1 MKQGLWQ
8 CGQCRQWW
16 IYKVEPHT
24 ERLNRECLRCG
35 KRVRATID
43 RRPGRRGRPAT
54 VRVEQRPSYMP
65 HSALEH
71 ERQAR
76 NKHWRRR
83 PAIDEFT
90 RASKLEEWGRMVKK
104 NEISPAAVGG
114 SIEPFLDEEEI
125 E

>member
-24 ERLNRECLRCG
+24 TLLNRECLRCG

-90 RASKLEEWGRMVKK
+90 RASKLEEWGERLDL
-104 NEISPAAVGG
+104 SGG
-114 SIEPFLDEEEI
+114 SGARNEEEI

>member
-24 ERLNRECLRCG
+24 TLLNRECLRCG

-54 VRVEQRPSYMP
+54 VRVEQRPSYTP

-90 RASKLEEWGRMVKK
+90 RASKLEEW
-104 NEISPAAVGG
+104 S
-114 SIEPFLDEEEI
+114 LDERDLEREALL
-125 E
+125 EARFQRMHKRELNE

>member
-16 IYKVEPHT
+16 IYKVQPHT

-35 KRVRATID
+35 QRVRATID

-54 VRVEQRPSYMP
+54 VRVEQRPSYTP

-83 PAIDEFT
+83 PAVDEFT
-90 RASKLEEWGRMVKK
+90 RASKLEEWQ
-104 NEISPAAVGG
+104 VG
-114 SIEPFLDEEEI
+114 IE
-125 E
+125 

>member
-24 ERLNRECLRCG
+24 TLLNRECLRCG

-90 RASKLEEWGRMVKK
+90 RASKLEEW
-104 NEISPAAVGG
+104 EVG
-114 SIEPFLDEEEI
+114 IE
-125 E
+125 

>member
-1 MKQGLWQ
+1 
-8 CGQCRQWW
+8 
-16 IYKVEPHT
+16 
-24 ERLNRECLRCG
+24 
-35 KRVRATID
+35 
-43 RRPGRRGRPAT
+43 

-90 RASKLEEWGRMVKK
+90 RASTLEEWEG
-104 NEISPAAVGG
+104 NN
-114 SIEPFLDEEEI
+114 
-125 E
+125 